1 MPSKGKIM
9 NVEKQRLENVLSSEE
24 LKIFNTAIGTGVLD
38 NYNEKDLRYNKIIIM
53 SDADVD
59 GYHIR
64 TLWMTYVY
72 RYMRPLITNGH
83 LYIAL
88 PPLYKVYKQSKKGEI
103 VKYAYSDEELETA
116 KKEVGKGALIQRYKG
131 LGEMNPDQLWE
142 TTLNPETRTLQ
153 QVTIEDASKA
163 EKMVSLLMGDVVEP
177 RKNYMY
183 KYAEF

>member
-1 MPSKGKIM
+1 M
-9 NVEKQRLENVLSSEE
+9 RH
-24 LKIFNTAIGTGVLD
+24 
-38 NYNEKDLRYNKIIIM
+38 II
-53 SDADVD
+53 S
-59 GYHIR
+59 
-64 TLWMTYVY
+64 
-72 RYMRPLITNGH
+72 NNH

-88 PPLYKVYKQSKKGEI
+88 PPLYKVYKNSKGKEI
-103 VKYAYSDEELETA
+103 VKYAYSDDDLDEA
-116 KKEVGKGALIQRYKG
+116 KRKIGKGSLIQRYKG

-153 QVTIEDASKA
+153 QVTIEDAAKA

>member
-1 MPSKGKIM
+1 
-9 NVEKQRLENVLSSEE
+9 
-24 LKIFNTAIGTGVLD
+24 
-38 NYNEKDLRYNKIIIM
+38 
-53 SDADVD
+53 
-59 GYHIR
+59 
-64 TLWMTYVY
+64 MTYLY

-88 PPLYKVYKQSKKGEI
+88 PPLYKVYKHTKGADL
-103 VKYAYSDEELETA
+103 VKYAYSDEELEKV
-116 KKEVGKGALIQRYKG
+116 KKEIGKGFLIQRYKG

-153 QVTIEDASKA
+153 QVTLEDAAKA

-177 RKNYMY
+177 RKHYLY

>member
-9 NVEKQRLENVLSSEE
+9 NTEKQKLENVLASEE
-24 LKIFNTAIGTGVLD
+24 LKIFNAAVGTGTLD
-38 NYNEKDLRYNKIIIM
+38 NYNEDDLKYDKIIIM

-64 TLWMTYVY
+64 TLWMTYIY

-83 LYIAL
+83 LYLAQ
-88 PPLYKVYKQSKKGEI
+88 PPLYKVYKQTKTGE
-103 VKYAYSDEELETA
+103 VHKYAYSDDELEKV
-116 KKEVGKGALIQRYKG
+116 KKEIGKGALIQRYKG
-131 LGEMNPDQLWE
+131 LGEMNPDQLWD
-142 TTLNPETRTLQ
+142 TTLNPESRTLL

-183 KYAEF
+183 KYGEF